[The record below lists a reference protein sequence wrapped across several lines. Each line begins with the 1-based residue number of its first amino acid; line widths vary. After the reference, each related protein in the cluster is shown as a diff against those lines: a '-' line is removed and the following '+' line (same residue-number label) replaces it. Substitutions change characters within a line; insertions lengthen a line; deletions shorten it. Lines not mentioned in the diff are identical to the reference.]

1 MRKDTQAEIV
11 EINNMIRNKL
21 IEWAEEESG
30 GGIAKSA
37 NYQPLIS
44 IAQIMIQGLIG
55 LPMDNADSIKIT
67 DEYKDIAKSARP
79 VINTI
84 AMDILNSK
92 KKIISQG
99 KQTDNVNE
107 MFNIYSNM
115 FIFEEL
121 FNKTINLLTENVQ
134 I

>member
-1 MRKDTQAEIV
+1 MWVLEMRY
-11 EINNMIRNKL
+11 L
-21 IEWAEEESG
+21 I
-30 GGIAKSA
+30 
-37 NYQPLIS
+37 L
-44 IAQIMIQGLIG
+44 
-55 LPMDNADSIKIT
+55 D
-67 DEYKDIAKSARP
+67 
-79 VINTI
+79 
-84 AMDILNSK
+84 SK
-92 KKIISQG
+92 KKIISQE

>member
-1 MRKDTQAEIV
+1 MKNNTKAEIAKV
-11 EINNMIRNKL
+11 NEMIRNKL
-21 IEWAEEESG
+21 IQWAEKKSG
-30 GGIAKSA
+30 GGIAKAA

-44 IAQIMIQGLIG
+44 IGMIMIQGLIG
-55 LPMDNADSIKIT
+55 LPMDNASQVKIT
-67 DEYKDIAKSARP
+67 DEYKEMAKSMREP
-79 VINTI
+79 INTI

-99 KQTDNVNE
+99 NQTDNVNE
-107 MFNIYSNM
+107 MFNLYSNM

-121 FNKTINLLTENVQ
+121 FNKTINLLTENAQ